1 MLRFIVA
8 LTVLAAVA
16 FGCAGGER
24 EITTK
29 ELGTIMPSSAD
40 APPGTTL
47 TAEESGPKTLEQFVT
62 AEQVRSRLL
71 KLGFKVAYQA
81 TFLTPAFPD
90 DPSKAPPGAA
100 LYGASAVIVKDED
113 SATKGLDFY
122 RRRVQARSKNATP
135 IQTTDFG
142 PGAFAFRFSSLEDAP
157 LPGAVYF
164 WRVGNALFSV
174 VGVGNPEPNPVAVR
188 RLAGRIDARARTV

>member
-1 MLRFIVA
+1 
-8 LTVLAAVA
+8 VLAAVA
-16 FGCAGGER
+16 FGCAGGGA
-24 EITTK
+24 EITPK

-47 TAEESGPKTLEQFVT
+47 AAEESGPKTLEQFVT

-100 LYGASAVIVKDED
+100 LYGAFAVIVKDED

-122 RRRVQARSKNATP
+122 RRRVSARSKNPTP
-135 IQTTDFG
+135 VGARELGTD
-142 PGAFAFRFSSLEDAP
+142 AFAFRFSSLEDAP
-157 LPGAVYF
+157 LPGVVYF

-174 VGVGNPEPNPVAVR
+174 VGVGNPDPDPDAVR
-188 RLAGRIDARARTV
+188 TLAGRIDTRARNV